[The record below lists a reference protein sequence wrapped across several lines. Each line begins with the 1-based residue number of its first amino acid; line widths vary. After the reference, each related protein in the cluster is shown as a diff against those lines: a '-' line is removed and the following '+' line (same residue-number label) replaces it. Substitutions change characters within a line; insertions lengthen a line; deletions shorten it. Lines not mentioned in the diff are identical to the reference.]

1 MTQPPARRLA
11 AELKSLALLYV
22 AIAVLPLLLGWCSS

>member
-1 MTQPPARRLA
+1 MKSPRATTLGG
-11 AELKSLALLYV
+11 ELRALLVLYL